1 MICHCAECIPKNVDQ
16 VVLLWQGGGSKL
28 QYTKVH
34 PVSKSTGT
42 AVFES
47 NTQLR
52 QVCTLCALYL
62 ARAGPGHHSL
72 PWSFRQ
78 ALTATGSG
86 PLPTLRTIVTCAALN
101 HQPFSSIA
109 QFMRGR
115 KQRSAITAHL
125 RVDALWTAL

>member
-1 MICHCAECIPKNVDQ
+1 MICHCAEFIPNNVDQ

-52 QVCTLCALYL
+52 QVCTLRALGQDTTPFHAPFAKL
-62 ARAGPGHHSL
+62 SL
-72 PWSFRQ
+72 PLEVDHCQHCAQSS
-78 ALTATGSG
+78 LV
-86 PLPTLRTIVTCAALN
+86 PL
-101 HQPFSSIA
+101 
-109 QFMRGR
+109 
-115 KQRSAITAHL
+115 
-125 RVDALWTAL
+125 